1 MDKQQEQ
8 FDKENYIRG
17 TRQSLTNTT
26 ITYPISMILDW
37 YKTVICNNDIVW
49 DDTEQSKLIESILL
63 HIPINILFINMIDER
78 LNIID
83 GSQRIAAINRFVTND
98 LILCGLEVIPILNSS
113 TFRDLLPSRQKR
125 FMKHPI
131 LVCEL
136 PELINKTDQ
145 IDIRS
150 RFNK

>member
-8 FDKENYIRG
+8 FNRENYIRG

-37 YKTVICNNDIVW
+37 YETVVYRNYIVW
-49 DDTEQSKLIESILL
+49 DDTQQSKLIESILL
-63 HIPINILFINMIDER
+63 DIPINILFVNMIDEQ
-78 LNIID
+78 LNVID
-83 GSQRIAAINRFVTND
+83 GSQRIAAISRFVTND
-98 LILCGLEVIPILNSS
+98 LVLCDLEMIPILNSS
-113 TFRDLLPSRQKR
+113 TFRDLLPSRQKQ
-125 FMKHPI
+125 FMRHPI

-136 PELINKTDQ
+136 PELINKTGI